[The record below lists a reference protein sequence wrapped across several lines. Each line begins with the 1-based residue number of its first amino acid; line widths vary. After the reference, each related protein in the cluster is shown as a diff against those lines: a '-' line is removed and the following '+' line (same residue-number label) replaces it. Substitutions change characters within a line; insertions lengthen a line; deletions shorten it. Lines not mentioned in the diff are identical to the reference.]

1 MNGFGNKQHLTVK
14 SANGEDIFYSK
25 AKIWLFKSPRDP
37 LDFLST
43 LQIVGEES
51 ERWVFQCELGD
62 VK

>member
-1 MNGFGNKQHLTVK
+1 MK
-14 SANGEDIFYSK
+14 SAKGEDIFYSK

-51 ERWVFQCELGD
+51 ERWAFQCELGD